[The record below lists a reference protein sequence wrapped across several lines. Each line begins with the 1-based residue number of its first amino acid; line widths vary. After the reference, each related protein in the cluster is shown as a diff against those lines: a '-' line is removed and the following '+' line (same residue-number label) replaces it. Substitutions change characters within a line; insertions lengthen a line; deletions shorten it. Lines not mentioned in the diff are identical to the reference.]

1 LLRGS
6 NGYRLKDCEGRN
18 IFPLPRA
25 CFGAQEVV
33 QEEMPMQ
40 RAFSIPHVPVAISEC
55 SLAPPRVDFRA
66 AMRAIGHRC
75 LLLLRRFADLMASG
89 GAMS

>member
-18 IFPLPRA
+18 IFPVPRA
-25 CFGAQEVV
+25 CFGAQDVV

-40 RAFSIPHVPVAISEC
+40 RAFSIPHVPVVLGEL
-55 SLAPPRVDFRA
+55 SLASKRA
-66 AMRAIGHRC
+66 DAREMLRDGWACC
-75 LLLLRRFADLMASG
+75 LLLLRRFIDFMASG